1 MAAPDRLP
9 PIPPSAYTP
18 EQEEA
23 AADFRKRRG
32 VEPFGPYAPL
42 MRSPKVMIDVEALG
56 RRLRYGS
63 CLSED
68 LKEMAICQVARSYSQ
83 QFEWSGHAMEAEKAG
98 VSKDILAALADGRR
112 PDVMSADEALIYDAV
127 AELLATKRWSD
138 TTLCPHRR
146 PPRRAGRGVRSRT
159 LVGIYSLLALVL
171 NVARTPADGPRGP
184 TALAR
189 IVSVPP

>member
-9 PIPPSAYTP
+9 PIAPADYTP
-18 EQEEA
+18 EQEAA

-42 MRSPKVMIDVEALG
+42 LRSPKVMIDVEALG

-68 LKEMAICQVARSYSQ
+68 LKELAICQVARSWSQ
-83 QFEWSGHAMEAEKAG
+83 QFEWSVHAMEAEKAG
-98 VSKDILAALADGRR
+98 VSRDILAAIADGRR
-112 PDVMSADEALIYDAV
+112 PDAMTADEALIYDAV

-138 TTLCPHRR
+138 TTYARIVARHGEQGAVEIP
-146 PPRRAGRGVRSRT
+146 T
-159 LVGIYSLLALVL
+159 LVGIYSLLAMVL
-171 NVARTPADGPRGP
+171 NVARTPADGPEG
-184 TALAR
+184 LAR
-189 IVSVPP
+189 WPE

>member
-83 QFEWSGHAMEAEKAG
+83 QFEWSVHAMEAEKAG
-98 VSKDILAALADGRR
+98 VSRDILAALADGRR
-112 PDVMSADEALIYDAV
+112 PEASAMAPSTGESRAM
-127 AELLATKRWSD
+127 AT
-138 TTLCPHRR
+138 P
-146 PPRRAGRGVRSRT
+146 A
-159 LVGIYSLLALVL
+159 ALVANPHMACPSTGL
-171 NVARTPADGPRGP
+171 AA
-184 TALAR
+184 TALAKKGA
-189 IVSVPP
+189 

>member
-18 EQEEA
+18 DQEAA
-23 AADFRKRRG
+23 AADFRRLRG

-83 QFEWSGHAMEAEKAG
+83 QFEWSVHAMEAEKAG
-98 VSKDILAALADGRR
+98 VSKDILAALADGARHG
-112 PDVMSADEALIYDAV
+112 EQGAV
-127 AELLATKRWSD
+127 EI
-138 TTLCPHRR
+138 P
-146 PPRRAGRGVRSRT
+146 T

-171 NVARTPADGPRGP
+171 NVARTPSDGPEG
-184 TALAR
+184 LAR
-189 IVSVPP
+189 WPE